1 MYTIFRKTA
10 WAAGIVLLTISA
22 CKRDHDAE
30 MTPPKAPT
38 PSAPHSDTTSSTTF
52 SSRDSMYFLFKDEY
66 LWNDVIPD
74 SSTFKPNS
82 FSNLEDMFTAL
93 ISYKKNTAGKN
104 MDNYSFLDKG
114 ATASEIGEGQASDF
128 GIGVKFNNAV
138 NDLRV
143 AYVYEGASA
152 YQQGIRRGWR
162 ITAING
168 NSQLTF
174 DGQNG
179 PTSTRIKNAIYHSQS
194 IQLKL
199 RKPDGSTVDISLNAA
214 NYTINPVLY
223 SSILNV
229 GDRKVGYL
237 VFNQFVAPNIA
248 RPKVD
253 PVFTNFINNG
263 ITDLIVDL
271 RYNGGGD
278 VQTAEYLA
286 NLIAPNS
293 VGSNVMYKEFF
304 NTNLTAHQYSQFLDK
319 TLVPGRTFS
328 WGFLFDQVVNSPTFS
343 FNKAQS
349 LNLNDV
355 VFIGTDGTASASEL
369 VINVL
374 KPYMNV
380 KLVGD
385 TTYGK
390 PVAFFDIS
398 VGGYD
403 MYAPSVWLK
412 NAQGQGD
419 YFDGFIPDD
428 NAQAIANNTNFEDY
442 NIELGNTS
450 EVYLRR
456 ALIMSGI
463 PESTLGRLSPV
474 SENLRRRVR
483 VKIPLD
489 DSHFK
494 GMIETRFKFR

>member
-1 MYTIFRKTA
+1 
-10 WAAGIVLLTISA
+10 
-22 CKRDHDAE
+22 
-30 MTPPKAPT
+30 MT
-38 PSAPHSDTTSSTTF
+38 
-52 SSRDSMYFLFKDEY
+52 LV
-66 LWNDVIPD
+66 W
-74 SSTFKPNS
+74 
-82 FSNLEDMFTAL
+82 
-93 ISYKKNTAGKN
+93 
-104 MDNYSFLDKG
+104 
-114 ATASEIGEGQASDF
+114 
-128 GIGVKFNNAV
+128 GVKFNNDV

-143 AYVYEGASA
+143 AFVYEGAPA
-152 YQQGIRRGWR
+152 YQQGVRRGWR

-168 NSQLTF
+168 NGQLTF

-179 PTSTRIKNAIYHSQS
+179 PTSTRIKNAVYHSQNT
-194 IQLKL
+194 QLKL
-199 RKPDGSTVDISLNAA
+199 QKPDGSTVTISLNAA

-223 SSILNV
+223 SSILHI
-229 GDRKVGYL
+229 GDKKVGYL

-271 RYNGGGD
+271 RYNGSGD

-293 VGSNVMYKEFF
+293 VGSNVMYKEYF
-304 NTNLTAHQYSQFLDK
+304 NTNLTAHQYGPFLDK
-319 TLVPGRTFS
+319 TLVPGRTYS
-328 WGFLFDQVVNSPTFS
+328 WGFLFDELVDISTFS

-349 LNLNDV
+349 LNLNNV

-390 PVAFFDIS
+390 PVAFYDMP

-419 YFDGFIPDD
+419 YFEGFIPDD

-442 NIELGNTS
+442 TIELGSTN

-456 ALIMSGI
+456 ALIISGI
-463 PESTLGRLSPV
+463 SESAMGRLSPATK
-474 SENLRRRVR
+474 NFRNR
-483 VKIPLD
+483 VKVETSLD

-494 GMIETRFKFR
+494 GMIETRFRLR